1 LQPRTYSKIGGYLP
15 NPRDISNILNRK
27 GTSLPRSQRTD
38 LPRSKLFNVALTT
51 FGQFIS
57 HDISSIP
64 AIRGNY
70 QFYGYETYKSVID

>member
-1 LQPRTYSKIGGYLP
+1 MYSKIGGYLP
-15 NPRDISNILNRK
+15 NPRDISNILMRK
-27 GTSLPRSQRTD
+27 GTSLPRGIRTD

-57 HDISSIP
+57 HDVSSVP

-70 QFYGYETYKSVID
+70 HIFGYETYKSVID